1 MPTVIFLDVMFM
13 GLCRWLGAR
22 WGVVGILGACYLAF
36 VIVRRLFRGFF
47 GGEFKK
53 MITTRRMRTIGWGIG
68 LAWHAIGVFLLS
80 HGSHVY
86 DRWVDRE
93 LHRRT

>member
-1 MPTVIFLDVMFM
+1 MDSTADRIAAERRVRAKLGFIGHATTYVLVMALLAAINLM
-13 GLCRWLGAR
+13 TNRT
-22 WGVVGILGACYLAF
+22 YLWF
-36 VIVRRLFRGFF
+36 VWP
-47 GGEFKK
+47 
-53 MITTRRMRTIGWGIG
+53 MIGWGIA

-80 HGSHVY
+80 QGSHVY

>member
-1 MPTVIFLDVMFM
+1 MDTTDDHSAAERRVRAKLGFIAHATTYVLVMA
-13 GLCRWLGAR
+13 L
-22 WGVVGILGACYLAF
+22 LAAINLMTNRTHLWF
-36 VIVRRLFRGFF
+36 VWPLL
-47 GGEFKK
+47 
-53 MITTRRMRTIGWGIG
+53 GWGIG